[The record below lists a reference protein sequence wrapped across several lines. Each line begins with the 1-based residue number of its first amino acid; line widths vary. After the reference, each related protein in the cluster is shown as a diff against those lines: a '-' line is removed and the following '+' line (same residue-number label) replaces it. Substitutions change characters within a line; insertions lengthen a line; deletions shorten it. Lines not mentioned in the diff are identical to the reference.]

1 MTSNEYRESSIE
13 NRESSNM
20 PDILLIQPPVR
31 DFYLTAKRTIPYGL
45 TCIASAL
52 MKSGFTVE
60 ILDALATSKSRIRD
74 LPKEMKYLHPYYG
87 RPDLSPFGLFHHFR
101 HFGYSFDTIGKTAGK
116 SAAFLVGISSLF
128 TPYVPEAIRTA
139 EVVKAH
145 LPDCKIVMGGHHPS
159 ALPESV
165 MASAAVDFVIR
176 GEGEVALPL
185 LAKALSTSSRYDA
198 IPGLVFRNKDGTLQI
213 NPAARMQHLDD
224 YPLPAT
230 QLIKQK
236 FYSRKNGASMVIVAS
251 RGCPMKCSYCSVG
264 VQSDLGYRKR
274 SVDAVI
280 EEIETFAGQNNLGFI
295 DFEDE
300 NLSLDRRWFL
310 RLLQEIT
317 SRFGES
323 QLELRAMNGLYPPS
337 LDEEV
342 IAAMKAAG
350 FKTLNLSLGSTSEEQ
365 LTRFSRTDVRPTFDR
380 ALNFAER
387 YGMKAVGYVICAAP
401 FQRVEDSISD
411 LLYLARRRVLAGVSV
426 FYPAPGSKDYE
437 LCEKHGLLPDHFSG
451 MRSSALPLSHTTDR
465 KEAVTLIRLARIL
478 NFMKSLLD
486 SAIPISEASS
496 ANIRIDNPGNRIEI
510 GQQLIGK
517 FLSDGRI
524 RGVTPQREVYDHL
537 ISDSVS
543 RKFVAELAQINIRGT
558 V

>member
-1 MTSNEYRESSIE
+1 
-13 NRESSNM
+13 M
-20 PDILLIQPPVR
+20 PDILLIQPPIR

-45 TCIASAL
+45 TCIASTL
-52 MKSGFTVE
+52 MNSGFSVA
-60 ILDALATSKSRIRD
+60 ILDGLATSKSRIRD
-74 LPKEMKYLHPYYG
+74 LPEEMKYLLPYYG
-87 RPDLSPFGLFHHFR
+87 RPDLSPFALFHQFR
-101 HFGYSFDTIGKTAGK
+101 HFGYSFDTIGKKAGD
-116 SAAFLVGISSLF
+116 SGAFLVGISSLF
-128 TPYVPEAIRTA
+128 TPYVREAIRTA
-139 EVVKAH
+139 EVVKAC
-145 LPDCKIVMGGHHPS
+145 LPDAKIVMGGHHPS

-165 MASAAVDFVIR
+165 MESAAVDFVIR

-185 LAKALSTSSRYDA
+185 LAKALSEGSRYDA

-236 FYSRKNGASMVIVAS
+236 FYSRKSGASMVIVAS

-264 VQSDLGYRKR
+264 VQSDLSFRQR

-310 RLLQEIT
+310 KLLQAIT

-323 QLELRAMNGLYPPS
+323 RLELRAMNGLYPPS

-365 LTRFSRTDVRPTFDR
+365 LTRFSRTNVRPTFDR

-411 LLYLARRRVLAGVSV
+411 LLYLAQRRVLAGVSV

-451 MRSSALPLSHTTDR
+451 MRSSALPLSHTTNR
-465 KEAVTLIRLARIL
+465 KEAVTLLRLARIL

-486 SAIPISEASS
+486 TGTPIPDASP
-496 ANIRIDNPGNRIEI
+496 AKIRSDNLDNRIEI
-510 GQQLIGK
+510 GKQFIGK
-517 FLSDGRI
+517 FLNDGRI
-524 RGVTPQREVYDHL
+524 RGVTPQGEVYDHL
-537 ISDSVS
+537 ISDSIS
-543 RKFVAELAQINIRGT
+543 REFVAGLAQINIRGT

>member
-1 MTSNEYRESSIE
+1 
-13 NRESSNM
+13 M
-20 PDILLIQPPVR
+20 PDILLIQPPIR

-45 TCIASAL
+45 ACIASAL
-52 MKSGFTVE
+52 IKSGFSVD

-74 LPKEMKYLHPYYG
+74 LPEEMNYLHPYYG
-87 RPDLSPFGLFHHFR
+87 RPDLSPFALFHHFR
-101 HFGYSFDTIGKTAGK
+101 HFGYSFDTIGKKAGN
-116 SAAFLVGISSLF
+116 SGAFLIGVSSLF
-128 TPYVPEAIRTA
+128 TPYMREAIRTA

-145 LPDCKIVMGGHHPS
+145 LPGCKIVVGGHHPS

-185 LAKALSTSSRYDA
+185 LAKALSNGSRYDA

-213 NPAARMQHLDD
+213 NPAARMQDLND

-230 QLIKQK
+230 PLIKQK
-236 FYSRKNGASMVIVAS
+236 FYRRKSGAGMVIVAS
-251 RGCPMKCSYCSVG
+251 RGCPMKCSYCSFG
-264 VQSDLGYRKR
+264 SRSDLSYRQK
-274 SVDAVI
+274 SVDSVV
-280 EEIETFAGQNNLGFI
+280 EEIETFAGQNNLAFI

-323 QLELRAMNGLYPPS
+323 RLELRAMNGLYPPS

-365 LTRFSRTDVRPTFDR
+365 LTRFSRTNVRPTFDR

-411 LLYLARRRVLAGVSV
+411 LLYLAQRRVLAGVSV

-451 MRSSALPLSHTTDR
+451 MRSSALPVSHTTDR
-465 KEAVTLIRLARIL
+465 TEAVTLLRLARIL

-486 SAIPISEASS
+486 TATPIPDASP
-496 ANIRIDNPGNRIEI
+496 AKIRSDNLDNRIEI
-510 GQQLIGK
+510 GKQLIGK
-517 FLSDGRI
+517 FLNDGRI
-524 RGVTPQREVYDHL
+524 RGVTPQGEVYDHL

-543 RKFVAELAQINIRGT
+543 REFVAGLTQLNIRGT
-558 V
+558 I